1 MQVGNNDLG
10 TYNDDQKV
18 VDLEVGNYTKNVKSC
33 KS

>member
-18 VDLEVGNYTKNVKSC
+18 VDLEVGNYTKKC
-33 KS
+33 